1 MRKKVKLKK
10 NLELII
16 FDNKDLYLKELVTCF
31 KKDLRQNGIKNFIFP
46 GGKTPNLFLKKLSN
60 EPINW
65 KNIKIS
71 LTDERLSTNNKVSYT
86 QSNFKNLQKN
96 LLCRL
101 SDINQPEYLPL
112 PIQNEKYSENKYGK
126 FIKNSCVYL
135 GAGLDGHVASIFRGD
150 YNISDKK
157 NIFFTKKKH
166 FKFNRVSWTF
176 KGLLNSNK
184 IVLLLG
190 KQKKPLI
197 LKILNNTKN
206 SNLPY
211 LKLIQ
216 KYAKEI
222 KIMYCNRVI

>member
-1 MRKKVKLKK
+1 MRKKVKVKK

-176 KGLLNSNK
+176 KGLLKSNK